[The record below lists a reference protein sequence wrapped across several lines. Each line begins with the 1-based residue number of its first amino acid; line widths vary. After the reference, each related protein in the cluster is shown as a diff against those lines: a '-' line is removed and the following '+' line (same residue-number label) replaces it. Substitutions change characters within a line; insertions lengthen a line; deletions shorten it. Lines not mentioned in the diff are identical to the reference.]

1 MAAVN
6 SFWTIRI
13 GESGSVLGDHFALGR
28 GIVSRFI
35 REQVIEKS
43 WIKKKRVV
51 QAEIEEESQ
60 SSYNH
65 KTA

>member
-51 QAEIEEESQ
+51 QAEIIE
-60 SSYNH
+60 
-65 KTA
+65 